1 MKYLK
6 ILQPCPYFF
15 FFYYASGFTS
25 IIFLPFPSISL
36 RSYRFTPPSAALS
49 EPSVAIASSALSASA
64 MGYKS
69 INITLRI
76 NELISY
82 CPV

>member
-6 ILQPCPYFF
+6 ILHVCPSFF
-15 FFYYASGFTS
+15 FFYSASGFTS
-25 IIFLPFPSISL
+25 IIFFPLPSICL
-36 RSYRFTPPSAALS
+36 RSYRFTPPRAALS
-49 EPSVAIASSALSASA
+49 EPSVATANRALSASA
-64 MGYKS
+64 MGYRS

>member
-6 ILQPCPYFF
+6 ILQLCPSFF
-15 FFYYASGFTS
+15 FFYYASGFTP
-25 IIFLPFPSISL
+25 IIFFPFSSICL
-36 RSYRFTPPSAALS
+36 RYYRLTPPRAALS
-49 EPSVAIASSALSASA
+49 EPSVAMASRALSTSV